1 LSFGSPWWLLALL
14 AVPLAI
20 AGVYASR
27 RRARRYELR
36 FPAVASMVAA
46 LPVVPRWRRVL
57 PTALVLA
64 ALTMLAVAAAKPQH
78 TVRVALSSASIML
91 VTDHSGSMQA
101 TDVRPNRLKAAQ
113 DAANAFIKQL
123 PSGVKLGIVA
133 FSLQPD
139 AAQAPTSDYGAVK
152 HIVDGQVAN
161 GGTATGD
168 ALNAALELLKQGKQT
183 PPKGSAIILLSD
195 GARTVGRD
203 PIPVA
208 QQAAKLKV
216 PIFTVALGTED
227 AEVPNP
233 QPFGPPLP
241 ATPDPETMRQI
252 SRITHARSFSA
263 ADADQLG
270 SIYKSLGSSLGS
282 KTEKRELTLGFGI
295 AGLLLLLGAA
305 GTSLR
310 FGGRLP

>member
-14 AVPLAI
+14 AIPLA
-20 AGVYASR
+20 AGALYAAR
-27 RRARRYELR
+27 RRARRYEIR

-46 LPVVPRWRRVL
+46 LPVVPMWRRVL
-57 PTALVLA
+57 PTALALA
-64 ALTMLAVAAAKPQH
+64 AMALLAVAAAKPQH

-113 DAANAFIKQL
+113 DAANSFIKEQ
-123 PSGVKLGIVA
+123 PSGVKIGIVA

-139 AAQAPTSDYGAVK
+139 AAQAPTSDHGLVK
-152 HIVDGQVAN
+152 KVVDSQVAN

-168 ALNAALELLKQGKQT
+168 ALNAALELLQQSKQAK
-183 PPKGSAIILLSD
+183 PKASAIILLSD

-208 QQAAKLKV
+208 EEAARLKI

-227 AEVPNP
+227 AVVPNP
-233 QPFGPPLP
+233 DPFGPPLP
-241 ATPDPETMRQI
+241 ATPDPATMRRI
-252 SRITHARSFSA
+252 ARITHARSFSA
-263 ADADQLG
+263 GDAGRLG
-270 SIYKSLGSSLGS
+270 SIYKSLGAQLGS
-282 KTEKRELTLGFGI
+282 KTEKRELTIGFGV
-295 AGLLLLLGAA
+295 AGLILLLGAA